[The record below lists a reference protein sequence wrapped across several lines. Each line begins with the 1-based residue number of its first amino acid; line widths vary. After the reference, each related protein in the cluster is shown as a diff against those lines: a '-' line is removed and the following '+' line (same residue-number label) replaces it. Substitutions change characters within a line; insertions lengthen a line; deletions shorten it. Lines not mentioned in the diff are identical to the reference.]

1 MSVDIVI
8 SAAKVR
14 ETDMVGKIKVPLVNG
29 RWGNG
34 VLEPHRVLGTA
45 CERRGPILSFLYL

>member
-8 SAAKVR
+8 SAAKVP
-14 ETDMVGKIKVPLVNG
+14 ETDMVGKVKVPLVNG

-34 VLEPHRVLGTA
+34 VLEPHCVLGMA